1 MAVRWQ
7 VREGDLVWSGIDANH
22 LKEILVGF
30 DVQFL
35 AIGIG
40 SPSWVV

>member
-7 VREGDLVWSGIDANH
+7 VREGDLVLSWVETNH